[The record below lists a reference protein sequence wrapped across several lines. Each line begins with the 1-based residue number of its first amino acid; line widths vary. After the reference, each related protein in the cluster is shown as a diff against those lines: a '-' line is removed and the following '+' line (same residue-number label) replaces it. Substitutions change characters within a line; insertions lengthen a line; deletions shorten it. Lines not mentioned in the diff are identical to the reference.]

1 MTQTAWGWLVIIYLF
16 LGGLGAG
23 ALLTA
28 AFMELSGLRYKRG
41 YCPTALT
48 GAVISGPIVGLGS
61 VLLILDLGAG
71 KMEPWRIGY
80 LFTNFSSVMT
90 WGIWIL
96 CLFIPVALFYGLL
109 ELVEVEPLIKGIVW
123 NRFPRLLRNVPV
135 YRRRAA
141 IVSGVLAVGVAV
153 YTGVLLSAV
162 GPAVPFWSQPV
173 LPFLPIP
180 MMPLLFLVSAIS
192 TGMALTFD
200 LAATIAIPEIHHD
213 MRIMALVHIVLIG
226 AENVLIG
233 LMLLSALNAG
243 GAAAESARM
252 IMYGPL
258 SILFW
263 VGVVLVGLVYPF
275 VVHAYAIGAGRH
287 SLWSGIGSGAGILIA
302 GLFLRYLIVVAGIP
316 AQLF

>member
-1 MTQTAWGWLVIIYLF
+1 VTQTAWGWLVIIYLF

-23 ALLTA
+23 AVLTA

-71 KMEPWRIGY
+71 KTEPWRIIY
-80 LFTNFSSVMT
+80 LFTNFGSIMT

-96 CLFIPVALFYGLL
+96 TLFIPVALFYGLL
-109 ELVEVEPLIKGIVW
+109 ELIEVEPYIKGFVW
-123 NRFPRLLRNVPV
+123 ARFRRLVRDLPLLR
-135 YRRRAA
+135 RRTA
-141 IVSGVLAVGVAV
+141 IVSGILAIGVAV
-153 YTGVLLSAV
+153 YTGVLISAV
-162 GPAVPFWSQPV
+162 GPAVPLWSQPV

-180 MMPLLFLVSAIS
+180 MMPVLFLISAIS

-200 LAATIAIPEIHHD
+200 LAATIAVPEIHHD
-213 MRIMALVHIVLIG
+213 ARIMALVHIVLIG
-226 AENVLIG
+226 LENILIG
-233 LMLLSALNAG
+233 LLFLSALNAG

-258 SILFW
+258 SVLFW

-287 SLWSGIGSGAGILIA
+287 SMWSGIGSGAGILIA

-316 AQLF
+316 AQL

>member
-1 MTQTAWGWLVIIYLF
+1 VTQQAWGWLVIIYLF

-23 ALLTA
+23 ATLTA
-28 AFMELSGLRYKRG
+28 AFLELSGWRYKRD
-41 YCPTALT
+41 YCPTSLT
-48 GAVISGPIVGLGS
+48 GAVISGPVVILGS
-61 VLLILDLGAG
+61 LLLILDLGAG
-71 KMEPWRIGY
+71 KMEPWRIVY
-80 LFTNFSSVMT
+80 LFTNFESVMT

-109 ELVEVEPLIKGIVW
+109 ELVEVEPWVKGLVW
-123 NRFPRLLRNVPV
+123 ARLPRLLQNVRV
-135 YRRRAA
+135 HRRRAA
-141 IVSGVLAVGVAV
+141 IASGILAIGVAV
-153 YTGVLLSAV
+153 YTGVLISAV

-180 MMPLLFLVSAIS
+180 MMPLLFLISAIS

-200 LAATIAIPEIHHD
+200 LVATIAIPDIQQQ
-213 MRIMALVHIVLIG
+213 MRIMDLAHIVLIG
-226 AENVLIG
+226 VENVLIG
-233 LMLLSALNAG
+233 MLLLSALNAG

-258 SILFW
+258 SVLFW
-263 VGVVLVGLVYPF
+263 VGVVLIGLVYPF

-302 GLFLRYLIVVAGIP
+302 GLFLRYLIVIAGIP
-316 AQLF
+316 AQL